1 VYPVTTDD
9 QEACGHAHNGA
20 GRQAAARK
28 EPTLVRRFGTMLLVA
43 LAVAAVAAPARAVG
57 AFGPAVTVVDLG
69 CASGDYSVA
78 KASVNADGVTRGWAV
93 TVGAS
98 CGDDRIWY
106 FQGAGGSWTR
116 QRSPYRGV
124 LMAAASD
131 GTGAYLMYRASDG
144 VHLAK
149 RTPGG
154 TFTAGRLL
162 SDTTNRFIAGA
173 VIATGG
179 SWWAVWTEQTGQN
192 RFGDPVYGL
201 FQAKT
206 YGTDQARQRITFSDD
221 SDGQPDLALRPG
233 GGAVL
238 VWQRITE
245 LPETGSIRVA
255 TSADGAW
262 ASRAFTTGSDF
273 GPYNQT
279 PAVATDSRWTYVTW
293 ELDQHVFESDNRSG
307 SFHSHRFVTPGSV
320 PAIAASSGRT
330 FVVWTTLARAG
341 VPSHVFVAER
351 SGGSWTGLNLPRTT
365 PGYERAAEVT
375 GHRGKATVLLFATG
389 ANGHDVV
396 LARSQQ

>member
-1 VYPVTTDD
+1 MARSALAPLSQPTKCSRFGRAWRLRAGGSLITKQCRTPWPFRDRFVTRPSRNGQARREVYPVTTDD

-57 AFGPAVTVVDLG
+57 AFG
-69 CASGDYSVA
+69 
-78 KASVNADGVTRGWAV
+78 
-93 TVGAS
+93 
-98 CGDDRIWY
+98 GDDRIWY

-206 YGTDQARQRITFSDD
+206 
-221 SDGQPDLALRPG
+221 
-233 GGAVL
+233 
-238 VWQRITE
+238 
-245 LPETGSIRVA
+245 
-255 TSADGAW
+255 
-262 ASRAFTTGSDF
+262 
-273 GPYNQT
+273 
-279 PAVATDSRWTYVTW
+279 
-293 ELDQHVFESDNRSG
+293 
-307 SFHSHRFVTPGSV
+307 
-320 PAIAASSGRT
+320 
-330 FVVWTTLARAG
+330 
-341 VPSHVFVAER
+341 
-351 SGGSWTGLNLPRTT
+351 
-365 PGYERAAEVT
+365 
-375 GHRGKATVLLFATG
+375 
-389 ANGHDVV
+389 
-396 LARSQQ
+396 